1 MFRAKIMKTG
11 KRQEDCRFN
20 IGEAYLVNDVRRLNK
35 SGEPG

>member
-20 IGEAYLVNDVRRLNK
+20 IGETYLVNDMSNLIY
-35 SGEPG
+35 GEPG